1 MVAQGG
7 ATSERPALFQA
18 KQQGPAPSIAT
29 ACGINHRL
37 GLDRGDDGFLATL
50 PHFATVCAQ
59 SHHQATHL
67 ARYVRMAQTGA
78 VAEHLAFVVVDGDPI
93 GVLNEPGQLF
103 AVEHRQALAGI
114 KHKRNARRFELLRM
128 LQHGIAPIGRDD
140 AQTHAFDRTNLDL
153 VRQAHGAWVE
163 GGDLVVVAVGHD
175 HRLGGVGVGHGAHPT
190 GVDAQALQALDI
202 GPAIVAQSSHRVSL
216 AAQLM
221 QAVGDVACTTAK
233 VAAQSRHQKRH
244 IQDVQLVGQDLLG
257 KAPFKIHD
265 GVKSQGSTNQRSHVF
280 SFFKGKKS
288 LHGNHSSG
296 LPHLSP
302 PANAHST
309 PCRCP
314 ASNGWANPSLAASA
328 RGGSPP
334 DLLHR

>member
-1 MVAQGG
+1 
-7 ATSERPALFQA
+7 
-18 KQQGPAPSIAT
+18 
-29 ACGINHRL
+29 
-37 GLDRGDDGFLATL
+37 
-50 PHFATVCAQ
+50 
-59 SHHQATHL
+59 
-67 ARYVRMAQTGA
+67 MAQTGA
-78 VAEHLAFVVVDGDPI
+78 VAEHLAFVVVDSDPI
-93 GVLNEPGQLF
+93 RILNEPGQLLTI
-103 AVEHRQALAGI
+103 EHRQALTWV
-114 KHKRNARRFELLRM
+114 KHKRDARSFELLRM
-128 LQHGIAPIGRDD
+128 LQHGVAPIGRDD
-140 AQTHAFDRTNLDL
+140 AQAHPFDRTDLDL
-153 VRQAHGAWVE
+153 VGQTHRTRVK

-175 HRLGGVGVGHGAHPT
+175 HRLRGIGVGHGAHPT
-190 GVDAQALQALDI
+190 GVNAQALQALDV
-202 GPAIVAQSSHRVSL
+202 GAAVVAQSRHRVSL
-216 AAQLM
+216 ATELV
-221 QAVGDVACTTAK
+221 QAVSDVARAAAK
-233 VAAQSRHQKRH
+233 VTAQSRHQKRH
-244 IQDVQLVGQDLLG
+244 IQNVQLVGQDLLG